1 MTKKGERDLVE
12 ILNEIV
18 EEAKE
23 NKMMITFD
31 KLLEKL
37 PSDVVEND
45 TLMEQVMIALMEKGV
60 EIEGDLTSSTYK
72 KKKTKRK
79 QEVERIIRSE
89 EEKIEREYKD
99 DPVRTYLKE
108 VAEMRLLSRNE
119 ELEYAKTID
128 NSRTEITRI
137 LLGTYFGISKFMH
150 LVQLAQ
156 KGLIQAEEIF
166 QVDPGYWTNR
176 VKNQK
181 ERKRLSKGIEY
192 LLARWPVARKLFLE
206 RDKLSESEIIEAENA
221 YREIVDKVLE
231 MGPVFTKIMEIYNE
245 YIKKVDKLTALYEE
259 RERLRGEKEVFKEI
273 GAENFIWEYDAID
286 KGYTSRISKIE
297 EELKQSYEEARKTA
311 DELIKLYKKYEYAR
325 NKLAEGNVRLVIS
338 EAKRYMNRGLD
349 FGDLVQEGNLGL
361 LKAIDKYDYK
371 KGFKFSTYATWW
383 IRQAITRAVAD
394 HSRTIRI
401 PIHMIETITK
411 INRAQK
417 ALLQEKGRQ
426 PSIEEIAEYL
436 EMPISRVEKALSVAK
451 EPLSMDKPI
460 GSDGDTSLGEIIY
473 DESTLSAEEE
483 LKIQSLRERLN
494 MALKMLSPR
503 ERKVI
508 ELRFGL
514 DGKKP
519 RTLEEVAQFNGKG
532 YFYYCIYESEEK
544 YKIGKIEVEG
554 NREESKVQA
563 VKFLILEILK
573 FLLA

>member
-1 MTKKGERDLVE
+1 MTRKEERDLVE

-128 NSRTEITRI
+128 NSRMEITRI

-192 LLARWPVARKLFLE
+192 LLARWPVARRLFLE
-206 RDKLSESEIIEAENA
+206 REKLSESEIIEAENA
-221 YREIVDKVLE
+221 YREIVDKILE

-259 RERLRGEKEVFKEI
+259 RERLRGEREVFKEI

-519 RTLEEVAQFNGKG
+519 RTLEEVAQEMNLT
-532 YFYYCIYESEEK
+532 
-544 YKIGKIEVEG
+544 
-554 NREESKVQA
+554 RERVRQLEVQA
-563 VKFLILEILK
+563 LEKLRNPIRLHVLGRFK
-573 FLLA
+573 DLEEL

>member
-1 MTKKGERDLVE
+1 MTRKGERDLVE

-192 LLARWPVARKLFLE
+192 LLARWPVARRLFLE
-206 RDKLSESEIIEAENA
+206 REKLSESEIIEAENA
-221 YREIVDKVLE
+221 YREIVDKILE

-436 EMPISRVEKALSVAK
+436 EMPISRVEKALSVTK

-519 RTLEEVAQFNGKG
+519 RTLEEVAQEMNLT
-532 YFYYCIYESEEK
+532 
-544 YKIGKIEVEG
+544 
-554 NREESKVQA
+554 RERVRQLEVQA
-563 VKFLILEILK
+563 LEKLRNPIRLHVLGRFK
-573 FLLA
+573 DLEEL

>member
-1 MTKKGERDLVE
+1 MTRKGERDLVE

-128 NSRTEITRI
+128 NARTEITRI

-192 LLARWPVARKLFLE
+192 LLARWPVARRLFLE
-206 RDKLSESEIIEAENA
+206 REKLSESEIIEAENA
-221 YREIVDKVLE
+221 YREIVDKILE

-245 YIKKVDKLTALYEE
+245 YIKKVDKLTTLYEE

-519 RTLEEVAQFNGKG
+519 RTLEEVAQEMNLT
-532 YFYYCIYESEEK
+532 
-544 YKIGKIEVEG
+544 
-554 NREESKVQA
+554 RERVRQLEVQA
-563 VKFLILEILK
+563 LEKLRNPIRLHVLGRFK
-573 FLLA
+573 DLEEL

>member
-1 MTKKGERDLVE
+1 
-12 ILNEIV
+12 
-18 EEAKE
+18 
-23 NKMMITFD
+23 
-31 KLLEKL
+31 
-37 PSDVVEND
+37 
-45 TLMEQVMIALMEKGV
+45 
-60 EIEGDLTSSTYK
+60 
-72 KKKTKRK
+72 
-79 QEVERIIRSE
+79 
-89 EEKIEREYKD
+89 
-99 DPVRTYLKE
+99 
-108 VAEMRLLSRNE
+108 
-119 ELEYAKTID
+119 
-128 NSRTEITRI
+128 
-137 LLGTYFGISKFMH
+137 
-150 LVQLAQ
+150 
-156 KGLIQAEEIF
+156 
-166 QVDPGYWTNR
+166 
-176 VKNQK
+176 
-181 ERKRLSKGIEY
+181 
-192 LLARWPVARKLFLE
+192 VARRLFLE
-206 RDKLSESEIIEAENA
+206 REKLSESEIIEAENA
-221 YREIVDKVLE
+221 YREIVDKILE
-231 MGPVFTKIMEIYNE
+231 MGPVFIKIMEIYNE
-245 YIKKVDKLTALYEE
+245 YIKKVDKLTTLYEE
-259 RERLRGEKEVFKEI
+259 RERLRGEREVFKEI

-311 DELIKLYKKYEYAR
+311 DELIKLYKKYEYSR

-519 RTLEEVAQFNGKG
+519 RTLEEVAQEMNLT
-532 YFYYCIYESEEK
+532 
-544 YKIGKIEVEG
+544 
-554 NREESKVQA
+554 RERVRQLEVQA
-563 VKFLILEILK
+563 LEKLRNPIRLHVLGRFK
-573 FLLA
+573 DLEEL

>member
-1 MTKKGERDLVE
+1 MTRKGERDLVE

-128 NSRTEITRI
+128 NSRMEITRI

-192 LLARWPVARKLFLE
+192 LLARWPVARRLFLE
-206 RDKLSESEIIEAENA
+206 RENLSESEIIEVENA
-221 YREIVDKVLE
+221 YREIVDKILE

-519 RTLEEVAQFNGKG
+519 RTLEEVAQETNLT
-532 YFYYCIYESEEK
+532 
-544 YKIGKIEVEG
+544 
-554 NREESKVQA
+554 RERVRQLEVQA
-563 VKFLILEILK
+563 LEKLRNPIRLHVLGRFK
-573 FLLA
+573 DLEEL

>member
-1 MTKKGERDLVE
+1 MTRKGERDLVE

-192 LLARWPVARKLFLE
+192 LLARWPVARRLFLE
-206 RDKLSESEIIEAENA
+206 REKLSESEIIEAENA
-221 YREIVDKVLE
+221 YREIVDKILE

-259 RERLRGEKEVFKEI
+259 RERIRGEKEVFKEI

-519 RTLEEVAQFNGKG
+519 RTLEEIAQEMNLT
-532 YFYYCIYESEEK
+532 
-544 YKIGKIEVEG
+544 
-554 NREESKVQA
+554 RERVRQLEVQA
-563 VKFLILEILK
+563 LEKLRNPIRLHVLGRFK
-573 FLLA
+573 DLEEL

>member
-1 MTKKGERDLVE
+1 MTRKGERDLVE

-23 NKMMITFD
+23 NKMMISFD

-128 NSRTEITRI
+128 NARTEITRI

-150 LVQLAQ
+150 LVQIAQ

-192 LLARWPVARKLFLE
+192 LLARWPMARRLFLE
-206 RDKLSESEIIEAENA
+206 REKLSESEVIEAENA
-221 YREIVDKVLE
+221 YREILDKILE

-259 RERLRGEKEVFKEI
+259 RERLRVEKEVFKEI

-338 EAKRYMNRGLD
+338 EAKRYMNRGLN

-383 IRQAITRAVAD
+383 IRQAITRAIAD

-519 RTLEEVAQFNGKG
+519 RTLEEVAQEMNLT
-532 YFYYCIYESEEK
+532 
-544 YKIGKIEVEG
+544 
-554 NREESKVQA
+554 RERVRQLEVQA
-563 VKFLILEILK
+563 LEKLRNPIRLHVLGRFK
-573 FLLA
+573 DLEEL

>member
-1 MTKKGERDLVE
+1 MTRKGERDLVE

-128 NSRTEITRI
+128 NSRMEITRI

-192 LLARWPVARKLFLE
+192 LLARWPVARRLFLE
-206 RDKLSESEIIEAENA
+206 REKLSESEIIEAENA
-221 YREIVDKVLE
+221 YREILDKILE

-259 RERLRGEKEVFKEI
+259 RERLRGEREVFKEI

-514 DGKKP
+514 DGKRP
-519 RTLEEVAQFNGKG
+519 RTLEEVAQEMNLT
-532 YFYYCIYESEEK
+532 
-544 YKIGKIEVEG
+544 
-554 NREESKVQA
+554 RERVRQLEVQA
-563 VKFLILEILK
+563 LEKLRNPIRLHVLGRFK
-573 FLLA
+573 DLEEL

>member
-1 MTKKGERDLVE
+1 MTRKGERDLVE

-128 NSRTEITRI
+128 NSRMEITRI

-192 LLARWPVARKLFLE
+192 LLARWPVARRLFLE
-206 RDKLSESEIIEAENA
+206 REKLSESEIIEAENA
-221 YREIVDKVLE
+221 YREILDKILE

-519 RTLEEVAQFNGKG
+519 RTLEEVAQEMNLT
-532 YFYYCIYESEEK
+532 
-544 YKIGKIEVEG
+544 
-554 NREESKVQA
+554 RERVRQLEVQA
-563 VKFLILEILK
+563 LEKLRNPIRLHVLGRFK
-573 FLLA
+573 DLEEL

>member
-1 MTKKGERDLVE
+1 MTRKGERDLVE

-192 LLARWPVARKLFLE
+192 LLARWPVARRLFLE
-206 RDKLSESEIIEAENA
+206 REKLSESEIIEAENA
-221 YREIVDKVLE
+221 YREIVDKILE

-259 RERLRGEKEVFKEI
+259 RERLRGEREVFKEI

-519 RTLEEVAQFNGKG
+519 RTLEEVAQEMNLT
-532 YFYYCIYESEEK
+532 
-544 YKIGKIEVEG
+544 
-554 NREESKVQA
+554 RERVRQLEVQA
-563 VKFLILEILK
+563 LEKLRNPIRLHVLGRFK
-573 FLLA
+573 DLEEL

>member
-1 MTKKGERDLVE
+1 MTRKGERDLVE

-45 TLMEQVMIALMEKGV
+45 TLMEQVMISLMEKGV

-128 NSRTEITRI
+128 NSRMEITRI

-192 LLARWPVARKLFLE
+192 LLARWPVARRLFLE
-206 RDKLSESEIIEAENA
+206 REKLSESEIIEAENA
-221 YREIVDKVLE
+221 YREIVDKILE

-259 RERLRGEKEVFKEI
+259 RERIRGEKEVFKEI

-494 MALKMLSPR
+494 MALRMLSPR

-519 RTLEEVAQFNGKG
+519 RTLEEVAQEMNLT
-532 YFYYCIYESEEK
+532 
-544 YKIGKIEVEG
+544 
-554 NREESKVQA
+554 RERVRQLEVQA
-563 VKFLILEILK
+563 LEKLRNPIRLHVLGRFK
-573 FLLA
+573 DLEEL

>member
-1 MTKKGERDLVE
+1 MTRKGERDLVE

-23 NKMMITFD
+23 NKMMISFD

-192 LLARWPVARKLFLE
+192 LLARWPVARRLFLE
-206 RDKLSESEIIEAENA
+206 REKLSESEIIEAENA
-221 YREIVDKVLE
+221 YREILDKILE

-259 RERLRGEKEVFKEI
+259 RERLRVEKEVFKEI

-311 DELIKLYKKYEYAR
+311 DELIKLYTNYKYAR

-338 EAKRYMNRGLD
+338 EAKRYMNRGLN

-519 RTLEEVAQFNGKG
+519 RTLEEVAQEMNLT
-532 YFYYCIYESEEK
+532 
-544 YKIGKIEVEG
+544 
-554 NREESKVQA
+554 RERVRQLEVQA
-563 VKFLILEILK
+563 LEKLRNPIRLHVLGRFK
-573 FLLA
+573 DLEEL

>member
-1 MTKKGERDLVE
+1 MTRKGERDLVE

-23 NKMMITFD
+23 NKMMISFD

-192 LLARWPVARKLFLE
+192 LLARWPVARRLFLE
-206 RDKLSESEIIEAENA
+206 REKLSESEIIEAENA
-221 YREIVDKVLE
+221 YREILDKILE

-259 RERLRGEKEVFKEI
+259 RERLRVEKEVFKEI

-311 DELIKLYKKYEYAR
+311 DELIKLYTNYKYAR

-338 EAKRYMNRGLD
+338 EAKRYMNRGLN

-519 RTLEEVAQFNGKG
+519 RTLEEVAQEMNLT
-532 YFYYCIYESEEK
+532 
-544 YKIGKIEVEG
+544 
-554 NREESKVQA
+554 RERVRQLEVQA
-563 VKFLILEILK
+563 WKS
-573 FLLA
+573 

>member
-1 MTKKGERDLVE
+1 MTRKGERDLVE

-128 NSRTEITRI
+128 NSRMEITRI

-192 LLARWPVARKLFLE
+192 LLARWPVARRLFLE
-206 RDKLSESEIIEAENA
+206 REKISESEIIEAENA
-221 YREIVDKVLE
+221 YREIVDKILE

-259 RERLRGEKEVFKEI
+259 RERLRLEKEVFKEI

-473 DESTLSAEEE
+473 DERTLSAEEE

-519 RTLEEVAQFNGKG
+519 RTLEEVAQEMNLT
-532 YFYYCIYESEEK
+532 
-544 YKIGKIEVEG
+544 
-554 NREESKVQA
+554 RERVRQLEVQA
-563 VKFLILEILK
+563 LEKLRNPIRLHVLGRFK
-573 FLLA
+573 DLEEL

>member
-1 MTKKGERDLVE
+1 MTRKGERDLVE

-72 KKKTKRK
+72 KKKAKRK

-128 NSRTEITRI
+128 NSRMEITRI

-192 LLARWPVARKLFLE
+192 LLARWPVARRLFLE
-206 RDKLSESEIIEAENA
+206 REKLSESEIIEAENA
-221 YREIVDKVLE
+221 YREIVDKILE

-245 YIKKVDKLTALYEE
+245 YLKKVDKLTALYEE

-297 EELKQSYEEARKTA
+297 EELKQRYEEARKTA
-311 DELIKLYKKYEYAR
+311 DELIKLYKKYEHAR

-519 RTLEEVAQFNGKG
+519 RTLEEVAQEMNLT
-532 YFYYCIYESEEK
+532 
-544 YKIGKIEVEG
+544 
-554 NREESKVQA
+554 RERVRQLEVQA
-563 VKFLILEILK
+563 LEKLRNPIRLHVLGRFK
-573 FLLA
+573 DLEEL

>member
-1 MTKKGERDLVE
+1 MTRKGERDLVE

-23 NKMMITFD
+23 NKMMISFD

-37 PSDVVEND
+37 PSNVVEND

-128 NSRTEITRI
+128 NSRMEITRI

-192 LLARWPVARKLFLE
+192 LLARWPVARRLFLE
-206 RDKLSESEIIEAENA
+206 REKLSESEIIEAENA
-221 YREIVDKVLE
+221 YREIVDKILE

-519 RTLEEVAQFNGKG
+519 RTLEEVAQEMNLT
-532 YFYYCIYESEEK
+532 
-544 YKIGKIEVEG
+544 
-554 NREESKVQA
+554 RERVRQLEVQA
-563 VKFLILEILK
+563 LEKLRNPIRLHVLGRFK
-573 FLLA
+573 DLEEL

>member
-1 MTKKGERDLVE
+1 MTRKGERDLVE

-72 KKKTKRK
+72 KKKAKRK

-128 NSRTEITRI
+128 NSRMEITRI

-192 LLARWPVARKLFLE
+192 LLARWPVARRLFLE
-206 RDKLSESEIIEAENA
+206 REKLSESEIIEAENA
-221 YREIVDKVLE
+221 YREIVDKILE

-286 KGYTSRISKIE
+286 KGYTARISKIE

-519 RTLEEVAQFNGKG
+519 RTLEEVAQEMNLT
-532 YFYYCIYESEEK
+532 
-544 YKIGKIEVEG
+544 
-554 NREESKVQA
+554 RERVRQLEVQA
-563 VKFLILEILK
+563 LEKLRNPIRLHVLGRFK
-573 FLLA
+573 DLEEL

>member
-1 MTKKGERDLVE
+1 MTRKGERDLVE

-128 NSRTEITRI
+128 NSRMEITRI

-192 LLARWPVARKLFLE
+192 LLARWPVARRLFLE
-206 RDKLSESEIIEAENA
+206 REKLSESEIIEAENA
-221 YREIVDKVLE
+221 YREILDKILE

-259 RERLRGEKEVFKEI
+259 RERLREEKEVFKEI

-519 RTLEEVAQFNGKG
+519 RTLEEVAQEMNLT
-532 YFYYCIYESEEK
+532 
-544 YKIGKIEVEG
+544 
-554 NREESKVQA
+554 RERVRQLEVQA
-563 VKFLILEILK
+563 LEKLRNPIRLHVLGRFK
-573 FLLA
+573 DLEEL

>member
-1 MTKKGERDLVE
+1 MTRKGERDLVE

-45 TLMEQVMIALMEKGV
+45 TLMEQVIIALMEKGV

-89 EEKIEREYKD
+89 EERIEREYKD

-128 NSRTEITRI
+128 KSRMEITRI

-192 LLARWPVARKLFLE
+192 LLARWPVARRLFLE
-206 RDKLSESEIIEAENA
+206 REKLSESEIIEAENA
-221 YREIVDKVLE
+221 YREIVDKILE

-259 RERLRGEKEVFKEI
+259 RERLRGEREVFKEI

-519 RTLEEVAQFNGKG
+519 RTLEEVSQEMNLT
-532 YFYYCIYESEEK
+532 
-544 YKIGKIEVEG
+544 
-554 NREESKVQA
+554 RERVRQLEVQA
-563 VKFLILEILK
+563 LEKLRNPIRLHVLGRFK
-573 FLLA
+573 DLEEL

>member
-1 MTKKGERDLVE
+1 MTRKGERDLVE
-12 ILNEIV
+12 ILNEIA

-108 VAEMRLLSRNE
+108 VAEIRLLSRNE

-128 NSRTEITRI
+128 NARTEITRI

-181 ERKRLSKGIEY
+181 ERKRLSKGTEY
-192 LLARWPVARKLFLE
+192 LLARWPVAKRLFLE
-206 RDKLSESEIIEAENA
+206 RENLSESEIIEAENA
-221 YREIVDKVLE
+221 YREIVDKILE
-231 MGPVFTKIMEIYNE
+231 MGPVFTKILEIYKE
-245 YIKKVDKLTALYEE
+245 YIKKVDKLTTLYEE
-259 RERLRGEKEVFKEI
+259 RERLRGEKEIFKEI

-297 EELKQSYEEARKTA
+297 EELKQSYEEARKIA

-383 IRQAITRAVAD
+383 IRQAITRAIAD

-473 DESTLSAEEE
+473 DESTLSVEEE

-519 RTLEEVAQFNGKG
+519 RTLEEVAQEMNLT
-532 YFYYCIYESEEK
+532 
-544 YKIGKIEVEG
+544 
-554 NREESKVQA
+554 RERVRQLEVQA
-563 VKFLILEILK
+563 LEKLRNPIRLHVLGRFK
-573 FLLA
+573 DLEEL

>member
-245 YIKKVDKLTALYEE
+245 YIKKVDKLAALYEE

-519 RTLEEVAQFNGKG
+519 RTLEEVAQEMNLT
-532 YFYYCIYESEEK
+532 
-544 YKIGKIEVEG
+544 
-554 NREESKVQA
+554 RERVRQLEVQA
-563 VKFLILEILK
+563 LEKLRNPIRLHVLGRFK
-573 FLLA
+573 DLEEL

>member
-1 MTKKGERDLVE
+1 MTRKGERDLVE

-18 EEAKE
+18 EEAKNE
-23 NKMMITFD
+23 KMTITFD

-37 PSDVVEND
+37 PSYVVEND
-45 TLMEQVMIALMEKGV
+45 TLMEQVMIALMERGV

-108 VAEMRLLSRNE
+108 VAEMRLLSRSE
-119 ELEYAKTID
+119 ELEYAKTIA
-128 NSRTEITRI
+128 NSRMEITRI
-137 LLGTYFGISKFMH
+137 ILGTYFGISKFMH

-181 ERKRLSKGIEY
+181 ERKRLAKGIEY
-192 LLARWPVARKLFLE
+192 LLARWPVARRLFLE
-206 RDKLSESEIIEAENA
+206 KEKLSENELVEAENA
-221 YREIVDKVLE
+221 YREIVDKILE

-245 YIKKVDKLTALYEE
+245 YIKKVDKLSSLYEE

-273 GAENFIWEYDAID
+273 GAENFLWEYEAID
-286 KGYTSRISKIE
+286 KGYTSRISKME

-361 LKAIDKYDYK
+361 LKAIDKYDYR

-411 INRAQK
+411 INKAQK

-473 DESTLSAEEE
+473 DESALTAEDE

-519 RTLEEVAQFNGKG
+519 RTLEEVAQEMNLT
-532 YFYYCIYESEEK
+532 
-544 YKIGKIEVEG
+544 
-554 NREESKVQA
+554 RERVRQLEVQA
-563 VKFLILEILK
+563 LEKLRNPIRLHVLGRFK
-573 FLLA
+573 DLEEL

>member
-1 MTKKGERDLVE
+1 MTRKGERELVE

-45 TLMEQVMIALMEKGV
+45 NLMEQVMIALMEKGV

-192 LLARWPVARKLFLE
+192 LLARWPVARRLFLE
-206 RDKLSESEIIEAENA
+206 REKLSESEIIEAENA
-221 YREIVDKVLE
+221 YREIVDKILE
-231 MGPVFTKIMEIYNE
+231 MGPVFTKITEIYNE

-519 RTLEEVAQFNGKG
+519 RTLEEVAQEMNLT
-532 YFYYCIYESEEK
+532 
-544 YKIGKIEVEG
+544 
-554 NREESKVQA
+554 RERVRQLEVQA
-563 VKFLILEILK
+563 LEKLRNPIRLHVLGRFK
-573 FLLA
+573 DLEEL

>member
-1 MTKKGERDLVE
+1 MTRKGERDLVE

-23 NKMMITFD
+23 NKMMISFD

-128 NSRTEITRI
+128 NSRMEITRI

-192 LLARWPVARKLFLE
+192 LLARWPVARRLFLE
-206 RDKLSESEIIEAENA
+206 REKLSESEIIEAENA
-221 YREIVDKVLE
+221 YREILDKILE

-259 RERLRGEKEVFKEI
+259 RERLRVEKEVFKEI

-311 DELIKLYKKYEYAR
+311 DELIKLYTNYKYAR

-338 EAKRYMNRGLD
+338 EAKRYMNRGLN

-519 RTLEEVAQFNGKG
+519 RTLEEVAQEMNLT
-532 YFYYCIYESEEK
+532 
-544 YKIGKIEVEG
+544 
-554 NREESKVQA
+554 RERVRQLEVQA
-563 VKFLILEILK
+563 LEKLRNPIRLHVLGRFK
-573 FLLA
+573 DLEEL

>member
-1 MTKKGERDLVE
+1 MTRKRERDLVE

-45 TLMEQVMIALMEKGV
+45 NLMEQVMIALMEKGV

-192 LLARWPVARKLFLE
+192 LLARWPVARRLFLE
-206 RDKLSESEIIEAENA
+206 REKLSESEILEAENA
-221 YREIVDKVLE
+221 YREIVDKILE
-231 MGPVFTKIMEIYNE
+231 MGPVFTKILEIYKE
-245 YIKKVDKLTALYEE
+245 YIKKVDKLTTLYEE
-259 RERLRGEKEVFKEI
+259 RERLRGEKEIFKEI

-383 IRQAITRAVAD
+383 IRQAITRAIAD

-519 RTLEEVAQFNGKG
+519 RTLEEVAQEMNLT
-532 YFYYCIYESEEK
+532 
-544 YKIGKIEVEG
+544 
-554 NREESKVQA
+554 RERVRQLEVQA
-563 VKFLILEILK
+563 LEKLRNPIRLHVLGRFK
-573 FLLA
+573 DLEEL

>member
-1 MTKKGERDLVE
+1 MTRKGERDLVE

-128 NSRTEITRI
+128 NSRMEITRI

-192 LLARWPVARKLFLE
+192 LLARWPVARRLFLE
-206 RDKLSESEIIEAENA
+206 REKLSESEIIEAENA
-221 YREIVDKVLE
+221 YREIVDKILE
-231 MGPVFTKIMEIYNE
+231 MGPVFTKILEIYKE
-245 YIKKVDKLTALYEE
+245 YIKKVDKLTTLYEE
-259 RERLRGEKEVFKEI
+259 RERLRGEKEIFKEI

-286 KGYTSRISKIE
+286 KGYTSRISKME

-311 DELIKLYKKYEYAR
+311 DEIIKLYKKYEYAR

-383 IRQAITRAVAD
+383 IRQAITRAIAD

-519 RTLEEVAQFNGKG
+519 RTLEEVAQEMNLT
-532 YFYYCIYESEEK
+532 
-544 YKIGKIEVEG
+544 
-554 NREESKVQA
+554 RERVRQLEVQA
-563 VKFLILEILK
+563 LEKLRNPIRLHVLGRFK
-573 FLLA
+573 DLEEL

>member
-1 MTKKGERDLVE
+1 MTRKGERDLVE

-18 EEAKE
+18 EEAKNE
-23 NKMMITFD
+23 KMTITFD

-37 PSDVVEND
+37 PSHVVEND
-45 TLMEQVMIALMEKGV
+45 ALMEQVMIALMERGV

-108 VAEMRLLSRNE
+108 VAEMRLLSRSE
-119 ELEYAKTID
+119 ELEYAKTIA
-128 NSRTEITRI
+128 NSRMEITRI
-137 LLGTYFGISKFMH
+137 ILGTYFGISKFMH

-181 ERKRLSKGIEY
+181 ERKRLAKGIEY
-192 LLARWPVARKLFLE
+192 LLARWPVARRLFLE
-206 RDKLSESEIIEAENA
+206 KEKLSENELVEAENA
-221 YREIVDKVLE
+221 YREIVDKILE

-245 YIKKVDKLTALYEE
+245 YIKKVDRLASLYEE

-273 GAENFIWEYDAID
+273 GAENFLWEYEAID
-286 KGYTSRISKIE
+286 KGYTSRISKME

-361 LKAIDKYDYK
+361 LKAIDKYDYR

-411 INRAQK
+411 INKAQK

-460 GSDGDTSLGEIIY
+460 GSDGETSLGEIIY
-473 DESTLSAEEE
+473 DESALTAEDE

-519 RTLEEVAQFNGKG
+519 RTLEEVAQEMNLT
-532 YFYYCIYESEEK
+532 
-544 YKIGKIEVEG
+544 
-554 NREESKVQA
+554 RERVRQLEVQA
-563 VKFLILEILK
+563 LEKLRNPIRLHVLGRFK
-573 FLLA
+573 DLEEL